1 MVLSVGVKPKPCS
14 FKTKNGMKFS
24 IPPELLAQAE
34 AHAKERGMTLEEYI
48 AEFIGMVKD
57 EQDKELNKK
66 HRELGN
72 EFIPDEV

>member
-1 MVLSVGVKPKPCS
+1 
-14 FKTKNGMKFS
+14 MKFS

-66 HRELGN
+66 HRELGSQL
-72 EFIPDEV
+72 IPD